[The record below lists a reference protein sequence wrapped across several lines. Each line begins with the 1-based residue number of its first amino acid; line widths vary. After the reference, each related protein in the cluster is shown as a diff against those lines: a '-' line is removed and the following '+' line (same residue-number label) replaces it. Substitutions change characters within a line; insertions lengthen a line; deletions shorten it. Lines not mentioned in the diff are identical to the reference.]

1 MASVQRSLK
10 RITMRYKDSVTGV
23 FENISPDMVYN
34 KMTQHAALLPEFAT
48 QWLFCLPLMF
58 YNVLSFQLQNQITK
72 DKYTLSN
79 PVDIGTKTAQIDS
92 MTACRDQSY
101 VSNKSIEDISSQI

>member
-1 MASVQRSLK
+1 
-10 RITMRYKDSVTGV
+10 MRYKESVTGV
-23 FENISPDMVYN
+23 YKNMSPDIVYDR
-34 KMTQHAALLPEFAT
+34 MTQHVALLPEVAT
-48 QWLFCLPLMF
+48 QWPFCLPLML
-58 YNVLSFQLQNQITK
+58 YNMLSFQLQNQMKK

-79 PVDIGTKTAQIDS
+79 PVDLDTKTAQIDS